1 MGAIPPGLRALVEG
15 ALTPC
20 VLVGPDGRVVATSA
34 CAADRLDRPAPSGT
48 ADLVDASGYRV
59 ITLGESVTAGRM
71 SCLDAVVFEHSPL
84 AMWIQ
89 RPDRRLVAVN
99 DAACRRY
106 GWTREQMLDLS
117 ALDLRPPNERGA
129 LRAAPTVGPD
139 VPIHRPGLTRHQA
152 RDGRTFWVDVVS
164 HAVTYGGQAS
174 RLVIALDVDAQVVA
188 EQGLQRAHARLHAI
202 VEAAPLAIY
211 SVDLDGRVSTWNA
224 LAGRMFG
231 FRSDREPVE
240 QPGVFDDAIRR
251 VHAGD
256 SLLGAPLERRDDQGR
271 RVVLQLFA
279 APILERSGQVR
290 GAACIALDVT
300 AQRALEAQLSA
311 AQRLESLGLLAGGVA
326 HDFNNLLTVI
336 LAATTE
342 LRDAGSRADELVDIQ
357 SSAERAA
364 ALVRQLLL
372 FGRASPDL
380 PRDVDLET
388 VIADL
393 VPMLRRI
400 VREDVHLS
408 LRLTGEALRVHAD
421 PGQLEQ
427 LVSNLVVN
435 AGDAI
440 GHGGQVTLAL
450 DRAFL
455 PSGLPAVSLVVED
468 DGPGIRPSVL
478 PHVFEPFFTTKP
490 RGRGTGLGLAT
501 VRSIV
506 ERWGGVATV
515 SNATPRGARF
525 EILLPA
531 IGVAIEAAPSSEAR
545 VRRATTVEGRHVLV
559 VDDDHHVCR
568 IAERILTRAGC
579 RVVVAHGVGAAIAA
593 AEAGPVDLV
602 LLDYVL
608 PDGEGPQVAR
618 AVRRLHPAVRI
629 LYSSG
634 HLPDDAAEVSPMLP
648 KPYDAETLRSQVVA
662 LLAG

>member
-1 MGAIPPGLRALVEG
+1 MIPLGLRALVEG
-15 ALTPC
+15 AATPC
-20 VLVGPDGRVVATSA
+20 VLVDREGRVVATSG
-34 CAADRLDRPAPSGT
+34 CTSDRLGQAAPLGT
-48 ADLVDASGYRV
+48 ANLVDASGYRV
-59 ITLGESVTAGRM
+59 VTLGESATASRV

-106 GWTREQMLDLS
+106 GWTREQMLELS
-117 ALDLRPPNERGA
+117 ALDLRPPAERGA
-129 LRAAPTVGPD
+129 LRAAPTVGPE

-164 HAVTYGGQAS
+164 HAVSFGGQAA
-174 RLVIALDVDAQVVA
+174 RLVIALDVDAQVEA
-188 EQGLQRAHARLHAI
+188 EQELQRAHARLHAI
-202 VEAAPLAIY
+202 VEAAPIAIY

-224 LAGRMFG
+224 IAGHMFG
-231 FRSDREPVE
+231 FRSDRTPIE
-240 QPGVFDDAIRR
+240 QAGVFDEAIRR
-251 VHAGD
+251 VHGGE
-256 SLLGAPLERRDDQGR
+256 SLLGVPLERRDDHGR
-271 RVVLQLFA
+271 PLALQLFA
-279 APILERSGQVR
+279 APILERNGRPR

-342 LRDAGSRADELVDIQ
+342 LADAGACSEELADIQ

-364 ALVRQLLL
+364 GLVRQLLL
-372 FGRASPDL
+372 FGRASPDK
-380 PRDVDLET
+380 PRDVDLEM

-408 LRLTGEALRVHAD
+408 LRLTGEALLVHAD

-440 GHGGQVTLAL
+440 GHGGRVSIGLGRAL
-450 DRAFL
+450 LR
-455 PSGLPAVSLVVED
+455 GERPAISLVVED

-515 SNATPRGARF
+515 TNAAPHGARF

-531 IGVAIEAAPSSEAR
+531 IGAAAEQAPSSQAR
-545 VRRATTVEGRHVLV
+545 VRATAVEGRHVLV
-559 VDDDHHVCR
+559 VDDDTSVCR

-579 RVVVAHGVGAAIAA
+579 KVVVAHSVGSAIAA
-593 AEAGPVDLV
+593 AEAGAVDLV

-608 PDGEGPQVAR
+608 PDGEGPEVAR
-618 AVRRLHPAVRI
+618 AVRRLHPGVRI
-629 LYSSG
+629 LYSTG
-634 HLPDDAAEVSPMLP
+634 HLPDDAAEVSPLLP
-648 KPYDAETLRSQVVA
+648 KPYDAESLRSHVAA